1 MTSPAPD
8 STSPQVNPPQTA
20 AGAGVEPGA
29 REDDRS
35 FIASFARRPGAPAV
49 DFRVGM
55 TCATAGPRSPVYDGA
70 GYHVGWSDG
79 APAMVEEITRETE
92 RQS

>member
-1 MTSPAPD
+1 MTRLRAD
-8 STSPQVNPPQTA
+8 VF
-20 AGAGVEPGA
+20 E
-29 REDDRS
+29 
-35 FIASFARRPGAPAV
+35 RRPGPPAV

-55 TCATAGPRSPVYDGA
+55 TCTAAAHGRRPVIDGA
-70 GYHVGWSDG
+70 GHHGAWSDG